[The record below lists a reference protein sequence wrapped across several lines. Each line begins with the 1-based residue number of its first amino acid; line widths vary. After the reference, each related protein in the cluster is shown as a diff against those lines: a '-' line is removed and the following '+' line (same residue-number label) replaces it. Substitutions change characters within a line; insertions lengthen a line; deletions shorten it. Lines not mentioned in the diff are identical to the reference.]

1 MNVCV
6 CLVVLSLKPPM
17 VGAKWGPSGGIL
29 PARELLLV
37 SQEISPGEGARVPAG
52 PHIRGAAKERDT
64 DRHTG
69 PSVCCLTI
77 IGPLFL
83 GTYTEI
89 ERERLGAGN
98 QGVAPCLLLLP
109 LLLDPAAR
117 QPEKEI
123 SPETSRLAG
132 PVRAHGAA
140 IACDFEP

>member
-1 MNVCV
+1 
-6 CLVVLSLKPPM
+6 M

-89 ERERLGAGN
+89 ERSLRDWGQAIKG
-98 QGVAPCLLLLP
+98 LLH
-109 LLLDPAAR
+109 AWNYR
-117 QPEKEI
+117 Y
-123 SPETSRLAG
+123 
-132 PVRAHGAA
+132 
-140 IACDFEP
+140 C